1 MSSKNKMGLLI
12 SALVVLILPN
22 ISAGLISIIEKTTSM
37 KQEALDSGIGIV
49 LRQYV
54 AEGLIIAAFMIIV
67 LFIQNYMQKESSRSW
82 IVVLLLAVN
91 LIFNLFPY
99 FNDISIFPTWGFVP
113 IEHFISV
120 MVALILLTLAN
131 TIVSARHKD

>member
-99 FNDISIFPTWGFVP
+99 FNDISTFPTWGFVP